1 MVSGNALVDNIAGAI
16 AGLFGTN
23 RRSGGGKGRTSE
35 EDGREDGREDAK
47 GHHRLEDKEVDSA
60 EDTAA
65 GRVPKHLRKE
75 DIKSRGR

>member
-35 EDGREDGREDAK
+35 DGGEDAK
-47 GHHRLEDKEVDSA
+47 GHHRLEAAEGDSA

-75 DIKSRGR
+75 DIISRGR

>member
-35 EDGREDGREDAK
+35 EDGGEDAK
-47 GHHRLEDKEVDSA
+47 GHHQLEDKEGDSA

-65 GRVPKHLRKE
+65 DVRVPKHLRKE
-75 DIKSRGR
+75 DIISRGR

>member
-23 RRSGGGKGRTSE
+23 RRSGGKGRTSE
-35 EDGREDGREDAK
+35 EDGGEDAK
-47 GHHRLEDKEVDSA
+47 GHHRLKDAEKDSA

-65 GRVPKHLRKE
+65 DVRVPKHLRKE
-75 DIKSRGR
+75 DIISRGR

>member
-35 EDGREDGREDAK
+35 EEGGEEDAK
-47 GHHRLEDKEVDSA
+47 GHHRLEDAEGDSA

-65 GRVPKHLRKE
+65 DVRVPKHLRKE
-75 DIKSRGR
+75 DIISKG

>member
-23 RRSGGGKGRTSE
+23 RRSGGKGRTSE
-35 EDGREDGREDAK
+35 DGGEDAK
-47 GHHRLEDKEVDSA
+47 GHHRLEGAEEDNA

-65 GRVPKHLRKE
+65 DVRVPKHLRKE
-75 DIKSRGR
+75 DIKS

>member
-35 EDGREDGREDAK
+35 EDGGADTK
-47 GHHRLEDKEVDSA
+47 GHHRLEDAEGDSA

-75 DIKSRGR
+75 DIISKGR

>member
-23 RRSGGGKGRTSE
+23 RRSGGKGRTSE
-35 EDGREDGREDAK
+35 EDGMEDAK
-47 GHHRLEDKEVDSA
+47 GHHRLEDAEGDSA

-75 DIKSRGR
+75 DMISRGR